1 MVAGGRLRIGIAG
14 LGQAGAMFLPSLR
27 RHARATLASV
37 ADPRPEARA
46 AFRDAA
52 AIDGSQAV
60 VHDDIDALCADPQV
74 DLVYIATPTQFH
86 AEHARRALGRGKH
99 VIVEKPMALT
109 LAEAEA
115 MTAAAERAGLRL
127 IVGHSQS
134 FEPPVRAMRAVVRG
148 GELGALGMLHTWY
161 YTDWLYRPRRP
172 EELDTALGGGVLF
185 RQGAHQVD
193 LLRWIGGG
201 LVRSVR
207 AATGDW
213 DHARRALGSHVL
225 FLEFA
230 GGAVATA
237 VFSGYDHFHSTELTF
252 GIGEDGRRAQSA
264 AYARARAALATAG
277 PEGEARL
284 KAALGSRGST
294 PAGESEPEHAS
305 FYGLTVVSCER
316 GDIRQTPAGLRLYGD
331 RTSEEIPVPL
341 VPAGRDLL
349 LDEACAAVLD
359 GVPPAHDG
367 RWGMANLEV
376 CVAALTSA
384 RERRDVA
391 LRYQV
396 PTPDASGA

>member
-1 MVAGGRLRIGIAG
+1 MVTGGRLRIGVAG
-14 LGQAGAMFLPSLR
+14 LGQAGAMLLPSLR
-27 RHARATLASV
+27 RHGRARLAAV

-46 AFRDAA
+46 AFDDAA
-52 AIDGSQAV
+52 GTDGSPPAV
-60 VHDDIDALCADPQV
+60 YADIDALCADPRV
-74 DLVYIATPTQFH
+74 DLVYIATPTHLH
-86 AEHARRALGRGKH
+86 AEHVRRTLGRGKH

-109 LAEAEA
+109 LAEAAA
-115 MTAAAERAGLRL
+115 MIGAAERDGLRL

-134 FEPPVRAMRAVVRG
+134 FEPPVRAMRALVRG
-148 GELGALGMLHTWY
+148 GDLGALGMLHTWH

-207 AATGDW
+207 AAMGDW
-213 DHARRALGSHVL
+213 DPARRAVGSHVL
-225 FLEFA
+225 FLDFA
-230 GGAVATA
+230 GGAAATA
-237 VFSGYDHFHSTELTF
+237 VFSGYDHFHSRELTF
-252 GIGEDGRRAQSA
+252 GIGEDGRRADSA
-264 AYARARAALATAG
+264 VYAHARTALADAG

-284 KAALGSRGST
+284 KVALGPRKRVSKADGG
-294 PAGESEPEHAS
+294 AEHAS
-305 FYGLTVVSCER
+305 FYGLTIVSCER
-316 GDIRQTPAGLRLYGD
+316 GDIRQTPIGLRLYGD
-331 RTSEEIPVPL
+331 VTTEEIPVPPL
-341 VPAGRDLL
+341 PAGRDLL

-384 RERRDVA
+384 RDRRDV
-391 LRYQV
+391 LLQYQV
-396 PTPDASGA
+396 PTPDG

>member
-1 MVAGGRLRIGIAG
+1 V
-14 LGQAGAMFLPSLR
+14 
-27 RHARATLASV
+27 
-37 ADPRPEARA
+37 
-46 AFRDAA
+46 
-52 AIDGSQAV
+52 
-60 VHDDIDALCADPQV
+60 
-74 DLVYIATPTQFH
+74 
-86 AEHARRALGRGKH
+86 RRALDRGKH

-109 LAEAEA
+109 LAAAEA
-115 MTAAAERAGLRL
+115 MLAAAERAGLRL

-148 GELGALGMLHTWY
+148 GALGALGMLHTWY

-172 EELDTALGGGVLF
+172 EELDTGLGGGALF

-213 DHARRALGSHVL
+213 DPARRAVGSHVL
-225 FLEFA
+225 FLELA
-230 GGAVATA
+230 GGAAATA
-237 VFSGYDHFHSTELTF
+237 VFSGYDHFHTGELTY
-252 GIGEDGRRAQSA
+252 GIGEDGRRADSA
-264 AYARARAALATAG
+264 VYAHARATVAAAG

-284 KAALGSRGST
+284 KAALGSRERAST
-294 PAGESEPEHAS
+294 ADGGAEHAS

-316 GDIRQTPAGLRLYGD
+316 GDIRQTPTGLRLYGD
-331 RTSEEIPVPL
+331 RTSEEIPVPA
-341 VPAGRDLL
+341 VPTGRDLL

-376 CVAALTSA
+376 CVAALASA
-384 RERRDVA
+384 RERREVV
-391 LRYQV
+391 LQYQV
-396 PTPDASGA
+396 PTPDG